1 MAKLSQPR
9 KGKLLR
15 VIYFSFS
22 PERPSLSIFYLV
34 MAEKFSF
41 GMDGA

>member
-1 MAKLSQPR
+1 MA
-9 KGKLLR
+9 GKLFR
-15 VIYFSFS
+15 VIYFSIFPGRMS
-22 PERPSLSIFYLV
+22 VSFVIFYLV